1 MKILRFLII
10 NIILLFIIV
19 TTISLFIPSHVRI
32 SRAVNM
38 SSSASGVLQEVDDIA
53 KWKYW
58 YPGFDTLKAEPLQTK
73 DGKLISVK
81 IPGTVISLMN
91 QSKDEVIATFKS
103 GNKNPIICGWKTI
116 GYSHTDSLTMQW
128 YLDFQLRWYPWE
140 KFTSLLYEKTYGVQ
154 MEAGLNNLK
163 KMAER

>member
-1 MKILRFLII
+1 MKILRFLVI

-38 SSSASGVLQEVDDIA
+38 SFASGVLQEVDDIA

-58 YPGFDTLKAEPLQTK
+58 YPGFDTLKVETLQTK

-81 IPGTVISLMN
+81 IPGTVISIK
-91 QSKDEVIATFKS
+91 SEAKDEVVATFKS
-103 GNKNPIICGWKTI
+103 GNKNPITSGWKTV
-116 GYSHTDSLTMQW
+116 GYSHTDSLTVQW
-128 YLDFQLRWYPWE
+128 YLDFRLRWYPWE
-140 KFTSLLYEKTYGVQ
+140 KFTSLLYEKTYGIQ

>member
-1 MKILRFLII
+1 VKIFRFLII

-38 SSSASGVLQEVDDIA
+38 SSSSAAVLQNVDDIA
-53 KWKYW
+53 EWKYW
-58 YPGFDTLKAEPLQTK
+58 YPGFDTLKVEPLQLLE
-73 DGKLISVK
+73 GKLVSVK
-81 IPGTVISLMN
+81 IPGTVISISN
-91 QSKDEVIATFKS
+91 RTKDEVTAAFKS
-103 GNKNPIICGWKTI
+103 GNKNPVISGWKTI
-116 GYSHTDSLTMQW
+116 GYSHTDSLTVQW